1 MKSLRFR
8 IIVVIGLILLG
19 GYLLYPTLRF
29 EQLSQ
34 KETELLTELSNT
46 SGIPLSRLASDIYRD
61 DIDLAGEV
69 QMSSLSESQKFEAVQ
84 KIEYLRGEFSQS
96 LQANRKLAIKRGL
109 DLQGGMRLVLEVNLV
124 ELLNNSAKA
133 KDEQFDA
140 LMKEVAANAVANKD
154 VFAILEGVAKSRSI
168 SLSRY
173 WGEPG
178 QSDGDIIGDLREMAD
193 DAVDRSREIL
203 SNRVDQFGVSE
214 PSINKEGSQRIA
226 VELPGVKDPQRARD
240 LVGRTA
246 LLEFKLLA
254 APERS
259 QEVLLAL
266 DEGIERRMKGD
277 TVLSDSL
284 STDSLRA
291 AALADTGDTSATTN
305 PFLRLLTDGRT
316 DILVAAENRAQVT
329 RYISSIENQRYIPRD
344 IQFLW
349 SAKSEQMGE
358 DLKEY
363 WRLYV
368 IKSRAEL
375 TGDKL
380 ADARSTMGSGYDP
393 QSAGKPIV
401 QLEFTR
407 EGGRVFSRVTG
418 ANVGNRLAIILDN
431 KVYMAPNLQE
441 KISGGSAIITGLGT
455 VEEARDI
462 AIVLRAG
469 ALPASVTVAEERTVG
484 PSLGRD
490 SIDAGK
496 MCLTI
501 SFLAVIL
508 FMIWYYRGSGFIADF
523 AMIFNVFLLMGALAM
538 FQFTLTMP
546 GIAGIILT
554 IGMAVD
560 ANVLIFERIREELRA
575 GKTVRAAIDTGFSRA
590 LLTIIDSN
598 TTTAIAGVVLLV
610 YGTGAIKGFALTLT
624 VGILINMFTAIFLTR
639 LVYDLFTTGR
649 QLKTL
654 SV

>member
-178 QSDGDIIGDLREMAD
+178 QSDGDIVGDLREMAD

-291 AALADTGDTSATTN
+291 AA
-305 PFLRLLTDGRT
+305 
-316 DILVAAENRAQVT
+316 
-329 RYISSIENQRYIPRD
+329 
-344 IQFLW
+344 
-349 SAKSEQMGE
+349 
-358 DLKEY
+358 
-363 WRLYV
+363 
-368 IKSRAEL
+368 
-375 TGDKL
+375 
-380 ADARSTMGSGYDP
+380 
-393 QSAGKPIV
+393 
-401 QLEFTR
+401 
-407 EGGRVFSRVTG
+407 
-418 ANVGNRLAIILDN
+418 
-431 KVYMAPNLQE
+431 
-441 KISGGSAIITGLGT
+441 
-455 VEEARDI
+455 
-462 AIVLRAG
+462 
-469 ALPASVTVAEERTVG
+469 
-484 PSLGRD
+484 
-490 SIDAGK
+490 
-496 MCLTI
+496 
-501 SFLAVIL
+501 
-508 FMIWYYRGSGFIADF
+508 
-523 AMIFNVFLLMGALAM
+523 
-538 FQFTLTMP
+538 
-546 GIAGIILT
+546 
-554 IGMAVD
+554 
-560 ANVLIFERIREELRA
+560 
-575 GKTVRAAIDTGFSRA
+575 
-590 LLTIIDSN
+590 
-598 TTTAIAGVVLLV
+598 
-610 YGTGAIKGFALTLT
+610 
-624 VGILINMFTAIFLTR
+624 
-639 LVYDLFTTGR
+639 
-649 QLKTL
+649 
-654 SV
+654 